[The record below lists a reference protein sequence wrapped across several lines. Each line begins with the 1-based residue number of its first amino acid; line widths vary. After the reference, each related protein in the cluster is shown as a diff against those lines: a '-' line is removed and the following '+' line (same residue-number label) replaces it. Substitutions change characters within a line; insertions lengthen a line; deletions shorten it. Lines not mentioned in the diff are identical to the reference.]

1 MAENAEYM
9 IMGYAAMLLILS
21 GMAFSIYWRF
31 RSLRQDEQ
39 KIERFLLED
48 QHDPVAASVGAT
60 ASDAQPDAATPEVS
74 GMAGPTADRS
84 RSVPEA

>member
-9 IMGYAAMLLILS
+9 IMGYTAMLLILG

-39 KIERFLLED
+39 KIERFLIED
-48 QHDPVAASVGAT
+48 QRAPDVGAPGY
-60 ASDAQPDAATPEVS
+60 DAQPGAAIPEVS
-74 GMAGPTADRS
+74 GNVNCRKTPPRL
-84 RSVPEA
+84 